1 MQLTS
6 LGTSPTITYMKTKPR
21 YQEIFENLRQSIL
34 SGERGS
40 EKLPSVQML
49 MRKYHVTRTTVTR
62 VMEELS
68 AANLIF
74 RKQGS
79 GTFIRPNSGQ
89 EKFCVASI
97 VAGTRAWEYYLPINS
112 AIVAASREN
121 NLTFLWSECRDFSMM
136 DLRVS
141 AKRFAERFR
150 AENVRG
156 VFFLPYEI
164 SPDGA
169 TNTRNREL
177 VEALDASGIKIVLI
191 DRDIVPFPGRSRYD
205 LVGSD
210 HVNIGHSQA
219 RHLIENGSK
228 KLIYVS
234 KAHYPPEQ
242 NARFIGMRC
251 AVAEAGLSTPPLYF
265 AGNADNPRFVRSV
278 IQAKP
283 DGIVFISDDFARTFI
298 NTLQEISGKRI
309 AFRYI
314 GVDGIPLARKCA
326 LATLQQASRSIG
338 EEAVRL
344 MALRLRNDQSE
355 PRQTLFPATLIPR
368 ASSML

>member
-1 MQLTS
+1 
-6 LGTSPTITYMKTKPR
+6 MKTKPR

>member
-1 MQLTS
+1 
-6 LGTSPTITYMKTKPR
+6 MKTKPR

-34 SGERGS
+34 SGEREG

-49 MRKYHVTRTTVTR
+49 MRQYHVTRTTITR

-68 AANLIF
+68 AANLIL

-79 GTFIRPNSGQ
+79 GTYIRHGSGQ

-97 VAGTRAWEYYLPINS
+97 VAGTRTWEYYLPINS
-112 AIVAASREN
+112 SIVAASREH
-121 NLTFLWSECRDFSMM
+121 NLTFLWSECRDFSLM
-136 DLRVS
+136 DFRVS

-169 TNTRNREL
+169 TAARNREL
-177 VEALDASGIKIVLI
+177 TDALDAIGIKIVLI

-210 HVNIGHSQA
+210 HVNIGYLQA
-219 RHLIENGSK
+219 RHLIENGSRK
-228 KLIYVS
+228 PVYVA

-251 AVAEAGLSTPPLYF
+251 AAAEAGLNTPPPYY
-265 AGNADNPRFVRSV
+265 AGNANDPRFVRSV
-278 IQAKP
+278 MKARP
-283 DGIVFISDDFARTFI
+283 DGIVFISDDFARDFTR
-298 NTLQEISGKRI
+298 TLQSINGKKI
-309 AFRYI
+309 TFKYI
-314 GVDGIPLARKCA
+314 GVDGLPLARKCA
-326 LATLQQASRSIG
+326 LATLQQASASIG

-344 MALRLRNDQSE
+344 MSLRLHNDRSE

-368 ASSML
+368 ASSMS